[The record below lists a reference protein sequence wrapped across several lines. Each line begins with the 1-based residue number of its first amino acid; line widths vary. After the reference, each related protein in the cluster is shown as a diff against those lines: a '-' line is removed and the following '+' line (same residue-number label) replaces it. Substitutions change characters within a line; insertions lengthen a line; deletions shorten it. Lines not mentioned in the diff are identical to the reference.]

1 MTPQLAIDE
10 ATCIRC
16 GKCAKVCP
24 SLVIV
29 QPERGEA
36 VTVPR
41 PSDCISC
48 GHCVAVCPTGSVKH
62 SFFPPEKV
70 HPADRSQLPSPDQF
84 MLLCSVRRSNRAF
97 NGKPVP
103 HEHLTRILE
112 AARRAPT
119 ASNRQEVSF
128 TLITDPEKLRFVSR
142 FTLDTF
148 SAIARKLEH
157 PLLRPALRRIMP
169 GAYKYLPSFH
179 RMIGEYER
187 GNDMILRGASALIL
201 IHTPQE
207 NAFGTID
214 SNLAYQNGSLMAES
228 LGVSQFWTGFV
239 YMALRHGKAARFCRE
254 LGIEGTIHA
263 GMALGMPQFQY
274 PNYIDRKPMH
284 LREHTTEKR

>member
-1 MTPQLAIDE
+1 MNFTLEIDA

-62 SFFPPEKV
+62 SFFPPEKI
-70 HPADRSQLPSPDQF
+70 HPVDRAQLPSPEAL
-84 MLLCSVRRSNRAF
+84 MLLCRVRRSNRAF
-97 NGKPVP
+97 SRKPVP
-103 HEHLTRILE
+103 QQTLMQIIE
-112 AARRAPT
+112 AAHRAPT
-119 ASNRQEVSF
+119 ASNRQQVAFS
-128 TLITDPEKLRFVSR
+128 LITDPEKLRYVSR

-148 SAIARKLEH
+148 AAIARKLEN
-157 PLLRPALRRIMP
+157 PLLRPLLRRIMP
-169 GAYKYLPSFH
+169 DAYKYLPAFH
-179 RMIGEYER
+179 RMLREYER
-187 GNDMILRGASALIL
+187 GNDMILRGATALVL
-201 IHTPQE
+201 IHTPRE

-214 SNLAYQNGSLMAES
+214 ANLAYQNGSLMAET

-239 YMALRHGKAARFCRE
+239 YMALRHGKADRFCRE
-254 LGIEGTIHA
+254 LGIGGTIHA

-274 PNYIDRKPMH
+274 PNYIDRKP
-284 LREHTTEKR
+284 LDPTT